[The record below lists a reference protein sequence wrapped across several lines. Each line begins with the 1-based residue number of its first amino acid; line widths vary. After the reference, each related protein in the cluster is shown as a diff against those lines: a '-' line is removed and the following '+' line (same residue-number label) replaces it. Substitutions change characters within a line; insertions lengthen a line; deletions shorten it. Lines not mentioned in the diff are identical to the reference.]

1 MIRFNSYRA
10 KEDLTLVL
18 EVVKNTIRIS
28 VELSMTQVAS
38 REEKKASLLV
48 RNGRPI
54 TKDFPVLM
62 NTTNREK
69 CLVSGEKI
77 EMSTLTKALNRA
89 VRNTGSIGSL
99 SISTPTEP
107 ITKETNSRSS

>member
-28 VELSMTQVAS
+28 VELSMTKVTS
-38 REEKKASLLV
+38 REERKVSSLV
-48 RNGRPI
+48 KSGRPI

-62 NTTNREK
+62 NTTNRIK
-69 CLVSGEKI
+69 NHVVVC
-77 EMSTLTKALNRA
+77 T
-89 VRNTGSIGSL
+89 
-99 SISTPTEP
+99 
-107 ITKETNSRSS
+107 